1 MPDGHL
7 ATLGPDRHPVQVAES
22 ATAAEPEGSRGARGE
37 RKAHHSMRDARG
49 AHDAV
54 AVPGPTQ
61 RATDLVGEQVTD
73 WVTVALTQSG
83 RVVGMFLT
91 DQDPRITAILAQ
103 RGRSLFMCGPSCCGC
118 AACR

>member
-1 MPDGHL
+1 
-7 ATLGPDRHPVQVAES
+7 
-22 ATAAEPEGSRGARGE
+22 
-37 RKAHHSMRDARG
+37 MRDSG

-91 DQDPRITAILAQ
+91 DQDPRITAILAK
-103 RGRSLFMCGPSCCGC
+103 RGRRMLMCGRSCRGC
-118 AACR
+118 VVCR